1 MTTTNE
7 TIKYNEINTSKI
19 TVENVKLGKDEVP
32 LIRYNG
38 KPLIIQGPT
47 IRLSSYGLPPGETL
61 SNGAKNEYYISEEQ
75 RDSLKIPLDPEST
88 SVNENSKEIEDFITK
103 LKEIDAHIKSS
114 STIKSICGIDDE
126 DTEKYNTLYRRPK
139 SNKKKDSIVKEK
151 KPYMKTKL
159 DISYNDKSQILT
171 EFYDMETKKRII
183 TKDNYITLED
193 LEKEL
198 VYNTEITPVVQL
210 VKIWTQSTGAWG
222 VTLKLKKLRLKK
234 PQRSAKINFDFIDDD
249 NISSVVPSHV
259 SSKDEK
265 SKKKVE
271 SDSDEPKP
279 VKKIAQVESD
289 SSDSEPEPI
298 KPVKSKVKAKT
309 KVAQIESDGSDSE
322 PEPVKVTKVKSSK
335 K

>member
-1 MTTTNE
+1 
-7 TIKYNEINTSKI
+7 
-19 TVENVKLGKDEVP
+19 
-32 LIRYNG
+32 
-38 KPLIIQGPT
+38 
-47 IRLSSYGLPPGETL
+47 
-61 SNGAKNEYYISEEQ
+61 
-75 RDSLKIPLDPEST
+75 
-88 SVNENSKEIEDFITK
+88 
-103 LKEIDAHIKSS
+103 
-114 STIKSICGIDDE
+114 
-126 DTEKYNTLYRRPK
+126 
-139 SNKKKDSIVKEK
+139 
-151 KPYMKTKL
+151 MKTKL

-222 VTLKLKKLRLKK
+222 VTLKLKKLRLRK
-234 PQRSAKINFDFIDDD
+234 PQRAAKINFDFIDDD

-259 SSKDEK
+259 SSENEK
-265 SKKKVE
+265 PKKKIE

-289 SSDSEPEPI
+289 SSDSEPEPQ
-298 KPVKSKVKAKT
+298 PVKVTKKPTK

-322 PEPVKVTKVKSSK
+322 PEPVKVTTKVKSSK